1 MIRKYSHKTIAAAM
15 VATIVVSLS
24 FLPSCEG
31 RKMSNM
37 KPLDETVEVA
47 VAPDSSQAPL
57 DSTLSV
63 TP

>member
-1 MIRKYSHKTIAAAM
+1 
-15 VATIVVSLS
+15 
-24 FLPSCEG
+24 
-31 RKMSNM
+31 MSNM
-37 KPLDETVEVA
+37 KPLGETVEVV